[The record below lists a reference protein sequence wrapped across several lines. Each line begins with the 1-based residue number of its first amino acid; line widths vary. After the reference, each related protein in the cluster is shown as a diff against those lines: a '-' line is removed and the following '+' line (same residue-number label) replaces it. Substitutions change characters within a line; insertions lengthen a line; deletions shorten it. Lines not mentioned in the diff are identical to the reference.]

1 MSKATGIQ
9 TSWNG
14 GELSPSIAGRV
25 DVAKYANGCSRMEN
39 FLPTV
44 QGPAVARP
52 GFRFVAEVKNSASR
66 TWLVRFEF
74 SASEAYQLEFGDRYI
89 RFYANR
95 AQAVVSGVAAYNG
108 ATAYAVG
115 DLVSSA
121 GTNYYCKAAVT
132 GTAPPNTTYWHAL
145 TGSIFE
151 IPSPYALA
159 DLTNADGSLALRLAQ
174 TGDTVEF
181 VHGSYPPY
189 TLSRYAA
196 TRWTMLPKEFSPP
209 PFKPL
214 NTTTTTIYA
223 SAATGSGVTLTAS
236 ASVFT
241 AAMVGQFIYLGE
253 KDVRDIKLWEAG
265 KSITAGDKRRSDGKN
280 YEALNTATTGGG
292 KPSHSSGAVY
302 DGDAGV
308 QWQYRDSGYGWAKIV
323 GYTSATVVTAD
334 VVSRLPDGAV
344 TVGNAT
350 TRWALQAWSAAEG
363 YPTAVTF
370 FRERL
375 TYARNSTIWFSVSA
389 DFPNFATEVDGQIT
403 ADSAFERTLSSD
415 RANNIRWLSPG
426 AVLLVGTTGDEWAIV
441 ENTSTEAFGPGNCRA
456 KPQSTYG
463 SSYVAPVRVADVTLF
478 MQKSGRKMRAMA
490 FRYEEDGFK
499 SDDTTVYSAHITR
512 AGIIDMAY
520 QQEPQG
526 IVWAARADGV
536 LVGMT
541 FNREQDVVAW
551 HRHPLTG
558 GIVECV
564 ETIPAPSGEQD
575 DLWVIVRYTI
585 NGVTK
590 RYVAYLDD
598 IDEDGANTDQDDW
611 IFSDMALTYSG
622 AAATTISGLS
632 HLEGKEVWVIVNGA
646 FHPNRT
652 VTAGAIELQYA
663 ATKVQ
668 VGLPCPGFLETM
680 PLNLGGDDGTAQGKI
695 QRAHQV
701 VVRVL
706 NSARGKAGPSEGVL
720 KRLQGRLPSVPM
732 GEAPPPFTGDIQV
745 DWPGDYD
752 RKQTVLVAKDAGMPM
767 IVVAVIPS
775 TQTNTR

>member
-1 MSKATGIQ
+1 
-9 TSWNG
+9 
-14 GELSPSIAGRV
+14 
-25 DVAKYANGCSRMEN
+25 
-39 FLPTV
+39 
-44 QGPAVARP
+44 
-52 GFRFVAEVKNSASR
+52 
-66 TWLVRFEF
+66 
-74 SASEAYQLEFGDRYI
+74 
-89 RFYANR
+89 
-95 AQAVVSGVAAYNG
+95 
-108 ATAYAVG
+108 
-115 DLVSSA
+115 
-121 GTNYYCKAAVT
+121 
-132 GTAPPNTTYWHAL
+132 
-145 TGSIFE
+145 
-151 IPSPYALA
+151 
-159 DLTNADGSLALRLAQ
+159 
-174 TGDTVEF
+174 
-181 VHGSYPPY
+181 
-189 TLSRYAA
+189 
-196 TRWTMLPKEFSPP
+196 
-209 PFKPL
+209 
-214 NTTTTTIYA
+214 
-223 SAATGSGVTLTAS
+223 
-236 ASVFT
+236 
-241 AAMVGQFIYLGE
+241 
-253 KDVRDIKLWEAG
+253 
-265 KSITAGDKRRSDGKN
+265 
-280 YEALNTATTGGG
+280 
-292 KPSHSSGAVY
+292 
-302 DGDAGV
+302 
-308 QWQYRDSGYGWAKIV
+308 
-323 GYTSATVVTAD
+323 VVTAD

-344 TVGNAT
+344 LVGNAT
-350 TRWALQAWSAAEG
+350 TRWALQAWSAADG

-375 TYARNSTIWFSVSA
+375 TYARDSTIWFSVSA

-441 ENTSTEAFGPGNCRA
+441 ENTNTEAFGPGNCRA

-551 HRHPLTG
+551 HRHPLAG

-564 ETIPAPSGEQD
+564 ETIPAPSGKQD

-590 RYVAYLDD
+590 RYIAYLDD
-598 IDEDGANTDQDDW
+598 IDEDGANTDQEDW

-622 AAATTISGLS
+622 AATATISGLS

-652 VTAGAIELQYA
+652 VTSGAIDLQYA

-668 VGLPCPGFLETM
+668 VGLPSPGYLETM

-695 QRAHQV
+695 QRVHQV

-706 NSARGKAGPSEGVL
+706 NSSRGKAGPSEGVL

-732 GEAPPPFTGDIQV
+732 GQAPPPFTGDIQV

-775 TQTNTR
+775 NQTNTR